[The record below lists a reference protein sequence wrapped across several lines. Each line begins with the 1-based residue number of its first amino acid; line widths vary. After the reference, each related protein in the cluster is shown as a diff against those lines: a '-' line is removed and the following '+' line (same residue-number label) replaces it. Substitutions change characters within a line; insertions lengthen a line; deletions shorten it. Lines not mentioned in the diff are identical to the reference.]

1 MQKIVCIVGPTASGK
16 TKLGIKLCKKLSG
29 EVVSADSM
37 QIYKNMDI
45 GTAKPSMDER
55 DGVPH
60 HLFDVVNAD
69 ETYSVSRFIEDADK
83 AIADI
88 ASRGKL
94 PVIVGGTGM
103 YIDSLI
109 RGGGF
114 ADFDEEYR
122 EYLMQKEPEELLK
135 MLQEVDPESAE
146 RLHIKDIKRITR
158 ALEIFHLSGKTIG
171 EHNEMTR
178 NCPPRY
184 DAKIIG
190 LTCEDRQVLYDRI
203 EKRVD
208 EMVEMGL
215 IDETKKLIEM
225 GIPENATSM
234 QAIGYKEIIPAL
246 RGEVS
251 LEEAVALLKQSTRRL
266 AKRQLTWFRRN
277 PRIKWFYLD
286 NIKNFDE
293 VLQAS
298 CDFVKNSD
306 V

>member
-16 TKLGIKLCKKLSG
+16 TRLGIELCKKLSG

-37 QIYKNMDI
+37 QIYKNMNI
-45 GTAKPSMDER
+45 GTAKPSLKER
-55 DGVPH
+55 EGVQH

-69 ETYSVSRFIEDADK
+69 ESYSVSRFVEDADK

-88 ASRGKL
+88 AARGKL

-114 ADFDEEYR
+114 ADYDENYR
-122 EYLMQKEPEELLK
+122 AFLMQKEPEELIE
-135 MLQEVDPESAE
+135 MLRQVDPESAA
-146 RLHIKDIKRITR
+146 RLHIKDVKRISR
-158 ALEIFHLSGKTIG
+158 ALEIYHLTGKTIG
-171 EHNEMTR
+171 EHNEMTQK
-178 NCPPRY
+178 CPPRY

-190 LTCEDRQVLYDRI
+190 LTCEDRQILYDRI
-203 EKRVD
+203 ETRVD
-208 EMVEMGL
+208 EMLEMGL
-215 IDETKKLIEM
+215 VDETVKLLEM
-225 GIPENATSM
+225 GIPESATSM
-234 QAIGYKEIIPAL
+234 QAIGYKEIIPAIK
-246 RGEVS
+246 GECDM
-251 LEEAVALLKQSTRRL
+251 EAAVESLKQATRRL

-286 NIKNFDE
+286 NPEDFDQ
-293 VLQAS
+293 VLQDS
-298 CDFVKNSD
+298 CNFVTENN